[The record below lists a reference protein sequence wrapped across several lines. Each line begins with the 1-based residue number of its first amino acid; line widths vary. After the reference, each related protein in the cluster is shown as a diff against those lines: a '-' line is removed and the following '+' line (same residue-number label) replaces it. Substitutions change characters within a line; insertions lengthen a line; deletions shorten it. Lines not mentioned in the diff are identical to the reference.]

1 MVANKDESVVNIL
14 EPNPAHETKQETDLC
29 DSVTV
34 QTAGEETGTG
44 SLHGRVGIGIIHV
57 DINAGGVGYN
67 GLRSAGKSI
76 GSDLAPI
83 DRVVHGGLPDGDKG
97 LGYVSVFPKCV
108 AVSDDVILEENGAV
122 LKEEFMF
129 PVVVGSS
136 CVKNADVFDP
146 VSIGG
151 LVHFCGS
158 IDEELASKGD
168 EFPEVFSRKVP
179 PVRSKRVEI
188 KTSL

>member
-1 MVANKDESVVNIL
+1 MVANKDESIVNIM

-57 DINAGGVGYN
+57 DINASSVGVGYN
-67 GLRSAGKSI
+67 GLRNADKSI

-108 AVSDDVILEENGAV
+108 AVSDDVILEENGVV

-136 CVKNADVFDP
+136 CVKNADMFDP
-146 VSIGG
+146 VSIGSVSSDAVSSSTIYYKLRSG
-151 LVHFCGS
+151 RA
-158 IDEELASKGD
+158 ELAVWCTFVARLMKN
-168 EFPEVFSRKVP
+168 
-179 PVRSKRVEI
+179 
-188 KTSL
+188 